1 MKNKWDHETVN
12 CQEDED
18 GFSLNPG
25 SIFNYEIAGE
35 KQDIIST
42 ENTDNTEF
50 GSSRLTVASIGA
62 RQRISQRILSPSA
75 KRATRN

>member
-1 MKNKWDHETVN
+1 MKNKWDHEVVN

-25 SIFNYEIAGE
+25 SVFTYESAGGN
-35 KQDIIST
+35 QDISSK
-42 ENTDNTEF
+42 ENTADTEF
-50 GSSRLTVASIGA
+50 GSSKLTVASIGT

-75 KRATRN
+75 KQAAR